1 MKSVQVLPL
10 ILEKRLL
17 ELENKNVL
25 ISLGLEGVVRN
36 GGGSVFLFEGSFDR
50 LWQVSRWRISDLNFV
65 LEQFAEVD
73 LRLGFVLIAQPGAY
87 LEREGYL
94 QLLHFIQSHF
104 KRSLQILRQ
113 LYCKRNHHVVESFWM
128 HTY

>member
-10 ILEKRLL
+10 ILEERLL

-50 LWQVSRWRISDLNFV
+50 LWQVSRRRISDLNFV
-65 LEQFAEVD
+65 LEQPAEVD
-73 LRLGFVLIAQPGAY
+73 LTLGFVLIA
-87 LEREGYL
+87 
-94 QLLHFIQSHF
+94 
-104 KRSLQILRQ
+104 
-113 LYCKRNHHVVESFWM
+113 
-128 HTY
+128 